1 MVAGAGLMV
10 LLLPLVLDVVLVVEL
25 GAVVPGNLW
34 FFGGTGKKAERKRR
48 RTAIERVNR
57 T

>member
-1 MVAGAGLMV
+1 MV

-34 FFGGTGKKAERKRR
+34 FFGGTGRKAERKRR